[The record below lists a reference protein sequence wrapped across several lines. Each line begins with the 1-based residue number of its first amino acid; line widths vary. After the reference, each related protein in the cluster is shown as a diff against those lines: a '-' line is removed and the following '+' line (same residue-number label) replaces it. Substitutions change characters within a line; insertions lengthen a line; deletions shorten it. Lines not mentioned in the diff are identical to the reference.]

1 MFALVRRQSTAFEGM
16 RHSFAPEPALVTGSG
31 KNPVSTRR
39 ACFLLSQPQG
49 AFVSRWRSPLDWWS
63 RITASTT
70 VRLTG
75 SCPRLI
81 VPRTR
86 LSTVGDPSFRAT
98 VAQAWNSLSTN
109 VTASTSLPSFKRQ
122 LKTFFYQIF
131 PITLNCFLIFVYRV
145 LEATLPSLRHVNQYV
160 LLLLLLHA
168 SPLTAYA
175 YARCRRWR
183 ITSSNASVNASVRM
197 LLKLLN
203 YRSSLTL
210 SLDGVSDLSPSR
222 ISDYPIRGHAKV
234 DRGGG
239 RRYWDVI
246 QEMLR
251 GSGRGVVRWQ
261 TTSSVRSWQH
271 GKYVS
276 HDFGT

>member
-1 MFALVRRQSTAFEGM
+1 
-16 RHSFAPEPALVTGSG
+16 
-31 KNPVSTRR
+31 
-39 ACFLLSQPQG
+39 
-49 AFVSRWRSPLDWWS
+49 
-63 RITASTT
+63 
-70 VRLTG
+70 
-75 SCPRLI
+75 
-81 VPRTR
+81 
-86 LSTVGDPSFRAT
+86 
-98 VAQAWNSLSTN
+98 
-109 VTASTSLPSFKRQ
+109 
-122 LKTFFYQIF
+122 
-131 PITLNCFLIFVYRV
+131 
-145 LEATLPSLRHVNQYV
+145 
-160 LLLLLLHA
+160 
-168 SPLTAYA
+168 
-175 YARCRRWR
+175 
-183 ITSSNASVNASVRM
+183 M